1 MKWYAI
7 HNGKRIPY
15 WLGILIG
22 IDQAAG
28 ALIPRADLD
37 RTISHRIGVKRLKRA
52 IKKGRISRSDVV
64 DFGGNIRP
72 SKTYDP
78 PTLRALQSTRLP
90 FWRHPLPAA
99 IDWCLERL
107 DKNHCIEAIGS

>member
-52 IKKGRISRSDVV
+52 IKRGRITYRDVSDVA
-64 DFGGNIRP
+64 GNIRP
-72 SKTYDP
+72 SKTYD
-78 PTLRALQSTRLP
+78 LRTFRVLQSTRLP
-90 FWRHPLPAA
+90 FWRYPLAA
-99 IDWCLERL
+99 SIDWCLERI